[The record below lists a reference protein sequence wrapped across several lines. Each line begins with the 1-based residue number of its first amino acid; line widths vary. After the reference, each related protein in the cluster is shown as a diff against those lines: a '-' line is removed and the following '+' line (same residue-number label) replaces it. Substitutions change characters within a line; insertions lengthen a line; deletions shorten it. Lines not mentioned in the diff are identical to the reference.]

1 MKKYIKNRF
10 NVLNEFELNRFI
22 MENDWSGS
30 KDKKLKD
37 QLVKINKYQKTKNRN
52 SVY

>member
-1 MKKYIKNRF
+1 MKKYIKNRL

-22 MENDWSGS
+22 MEYDWPGS

-37 QLVKINKYQKTKNRN
+37 Q
-52 SVY
+52 